1 MAKSISHFV
10 TRPGRKDGDGEIR
23 IPVAEDLAS
32 VPGVPQ
38 EPADVDFYSR
48 EYPLETQAIDKSADR
63 QWAWSSQAEDLAEF
77 REEQDKRMEP
87 MYEAARVSATVEPTG
102 TPVPGEDL
110 TEDIRRIALELG
122 FGEVGFARYDRR
134 YTFKSKQDWAQYEH
148 AICLALEQDYAKTQ
162 TGPSTEADVARFET
176 YEVQMTLGLE
186 LADYIRAR
194 GYHAQFHDGSDNSGP
209 YIPLFVAAGLGQMGA
224 NGQLLSPHFG
234 SRSRLMLITTDA
246 PVTYDQ
252 PIDYGIHKF
261 CQQCQ
266 VCVNRCPGRARTIAK
281 SGGLTTE
288 AGDGL
293 CWAEGT
299 GLGSQGHGHP
309 EGKPSLQSQGVQRN
323 VDQRGVYLAQPRTA
337 QRVDV
342 LIPTA
347 VLHMVQAVLHPP
359 VVAEHSKQ
367 FLGTTP
373 PGTQAAQQIPVLPAH
388 LPGADVNP
396 LLLHHRCLP
405 RPGKSQ
411 LIPDILSQRIISPD
425 APFLD
430 HSRFFSTVSA
440 SGSPSSSRANPSAIA
455 SSTSGWFPLIRTR

>member
-1 MAKSISHFV
+1 MAKSVSHFV

-32 VPGVPQ
+32 VPGIPQ
-38 EPADVDFYSR
+38 KPADVDFYSR

-63 QWAWSSQAEDLAEF
+63 QWAWASQAEDLAEF
-77 REEQDKRMEP
+77 REEQEKRMKP

-122 FGEVGFARYDRR
+122 FGEVGFAQHDRR

-162 TGPSTEADVARFET
+162 TGPSTEADVARFEA

-186 LADYIRAR
+186 LADHIRAR

-266 VCVNRCPGRARTIAK
+266 VCVNRCPGRAISRDKAWWRGVEKNKLIYDRCRPIMVTYHGCAVCMIVCPIQRYGMK
-281 SGGLTTE
+281 PVMEHYIQTGEVLGKGTEGL
-288 AGDGL
+288 
-293 CWAEGT
+293 EGYS
-299 GLGSQGHGHP
+299 L
-309 EGKPSLQSQGVQRN
+309 EGKGYFGPEELPHFDRALFDFPHGREEDWLFEQFKERLVSKGLSDASELEDFAAKVKK
-323 VDQRGVYLAQPRTA
+323 
-337 QRVDV
+337 V
-342 LIPTA
+342 LDKG
-347 VLHMVQAVLHPP
+347 
-359 VVAEHSKQ
+359 E
-367 FLGTTP
+367 TTF
-373 PGTQAAQQIPVLPAH
+373 
-388 LPGADVNP
+388 
-396 LLLHHRCLP
+396 
-405 RPGKSQ
+405 
-411 LIPDILSQRIISPD
+411 DI
-425 APFLD
+425 A
-430 HSRFFSTVSA
+430 
-440 SGSPSSSRANPSAIA
+440 
-455 SSTSGWFPLIRTR
+455 